1 MTPLPTLLW
10 IVIIFFCG
18 FAAGWLARFSSL
30 VTLYMTNR
38 PALKKMML
46 EEAIKRAEADFPRK

>member
-1 MTPLPTLLW
+1 MIPLTTLAW
-10 IVIIFFCG
+10 ILLIFSCG

-30 VTLYMTNR
+30 VTLYITNR
-38 PALKKMML
+38 PALKKMLL